1 MPTKKRFSGERTFYS
16 ALKLLLFLIS
26 FSLGVSL
33 SSPVAAWTS
42 SRLNA
47 ITLNSTNSRV
57 INLKFIK
64 NSKKHFLTL

>member
-33 SSPVAAWTS
+33 SARLRARTI
-42 SRLNA
+42 SRLFA
-47 ITLNSTNSRV
+47 I
-57 INLKFIK
+57 
-64 NSKKHFLTL
+64 